1 MNQTMKKISL
11 LVAEDDLFNRLLV
24 VSMLAKNKEIEVIEA
39 KDGEEA
45 LKILLEKQID
55 IALLD
60 INMPKMDGLQ
70 ILKEIRQI
78 DTVAN
83 IPIMIISSDE
93 TEQKQSLALGADAFI
108 PKPFNLKA
116 LEQQIY
122 DVLGTKYLEQRAS

>member
-78 DTVAN
+78 DTVSE